1 MNRYA
6 IQDRMILQW
15 NESMETENA
24 FRALSAAQH
33 CENSA
38 AVDVSWRWLADFLTI
53 LYNTKPEI
61 GAACCSWCYGWLH
74 GASSQYYKGSK

>member
-15 NESMETENA
+15 DETRETKNA

-33 CENSA
+33 NENPEA
-38 AVDVSWRWLADFLTI
+38 TIDSWRWLCEDLTE
-53 LYNTKPEI
+53 LYNERPEI

-74 GASSQYYKGSK
+74 GASHGSTT